1 MRVLFLLKSIITR
14 RQFEKGGTGYEKGHN
29 RHRGRTD
36 RRNRL
41 RGMDECG
48 QNRCVVRHNGN
59 SGKQCRQT
67 DMETEH
73 AAGRAYAVR
82 GVRRGA
88 LGR

>member
-1 MRVLFLLKSIITR
+1 MSW
-14 RQFEKGGTGYEKGHN
+14 RQSEKGGAGYEKGHN
-29 RHRGRTD
+29 HHRGPTG

-41 RGMDECG
+41 RGVDECG
-48 QNRCVVRHNGN
+48 RNRRVVRHNGN

-67 DMETEH
+67 DMEMERA
-73 AAGRAYAVR
+73 AAGRAYAMR

>member
-1 MRVLFLLKSIITR
+1 MSR
-14 RQFEKGGTGYEKGHN
+14 RQSEKGGTGYEKGHYH
-29 RHRGRTD
+29 HRRRTG

-48 QNRCVVRHNGN
+48 RNRRVVRHNGN
-59 SGKQCRQT
+59 SGKQCRQK
-67 DMETEH
+67 DMETERA